1 MGKQAGAVIDIILVL
16 NPFNPWIEGMKRD
29 PFGTYIES
37 TTMEQFEA
45 IHPFLDGNGRV
56 GRLLIT
62 LMLCNDKVL
71 HKPLLYPSLYFK
83 QHTGTPR
90 RTLEDRKSVV

>member
-37 TTMEQFEA
+37 TTMEQFA
-45 IHPFLDGNGRV
+45 KPFTRFWTAMAVSGV
-56 GRLLIT
+56 
-62 LMLCNDKVL
+62 C
-71 HKPLLYPSLYFK
+71 
-83 QHTGTPR
+83 
-90 RTLEDRKSVV
+90 